1 MVVLEAITSMLR
13 RQVVRESKGWG
24 ENGLP
29 VTVDIWANVCLMLD
43 VFETKQG
50 GDVHL
55 TPRVMEGTDPTRFAG
70 PIVVDELV
78 Q

>member
-1 MVVLEAITSMLR
+1 M
-13 RQVVRESKGWG
+13 
-24 ENGLP
+24 P